1 MSPRDPF
8 LPPTEDVELVPT
20 DPFLPPRKV
29 EKFVEPEVPQQQQ
42 GFQFDGLIA
51 KLLDFPINVP
61 NTKSGLISY
70 FASLPERLRMR
81 GQIALAEQWAKHIG
95 AINSIITNMGN
106 VQEAKMRLSLMLQ
119 QERDNLIPVARRREW
134 EAFIE
139 EQDLRK
145 WRAEE
150 ARRVEAAENEAR
162 IAEAEKKAARSR
174 KPRGRP

>member
-1 MSPRDPF
+1 MSRRDPF

-29 EKFVEPEVPQQQQ
+29 ESFKEPEVVESQ
-42 GFQFDGLIA
+42 GFQFDGLIG
-51 KLLDFPINVP
+51 KLLDFPIKVP

-95 AINSIITNMGN
+95 AINNIITNMGN

-119 QERDNLIPVARRREW
+119 QERDNLIPVGRRKEW

-139 EQDLRK
+139 EQETR
-145 WRAEE
+145 RFTAED
-150 ARRVEAAENEAR
+150 ARRVLKAENEAK
-162 IAEAEKKAARSR
+162 IAEFEKKAARSR